1 MSELDLNPQRSDNF
15 EYAGFLDRFWATLI
29 DTLVLIIITLPL
41 AMMIDGNQ
49 MTMKDSKQLLD
60 PVDIMINWL
69 FPAMAVVLFWHYKS
83 ATPGKML
90 ITMKVVDEKTGLA
103 PSLSQSI
110 IRYLAYFIS
119 ILPLFLGF
127 FWIVVDKKRQ
137 GWHDKIAGTVVIKFR
152 K

>member
-41 AMMIDGNQ
+41 AMLIDGNQ
-49 MTMKDSKQLLD
+49 MTIKDSKQLLD

-69 FPAMAVVLFWHYKS
+69 FPAMAVVLFWHFKS

-90 ITMKVVDEKTGLA
+90 IAMKVVDEKTGLA
-103 PSLSQSI
+103 PSLFQSI

-127 FWIVVDKKRQ
+127 FWIVVDKKSKV
-137 GWHDKIAGTVVIKFR
+137 GMTKLPALLS
-152 K
+152 